1 MLRGSAASLQLSAVS
16 LQLYPTSLQLYPT
29 SLQLYPTSLQLY
41 PASLQL
47 YPASLRAYAAS
58 LQVYAASLQ
67 LYPASLQVY
76 PASLH
81 GPGSFTPSPLPFSPL
96 NLFPYF
102 PGSPLSPFPCGL
114 RGQSCYHARLVYH
127 LSEMS
132 LAVKP
137 EQTEGSDVELLHAVA
152 RGDEAALARLYDSYR
167 VILFGLL
174 VRILNSREEAED
186 ILQDVFI
193 QVWRRAKDFDE
204 QRGRPFTWLV
214 TLARSRAIDR
224 LRLLGA
230 RQRLAASAERERVDE
245 VSDALTD
252 AIKGT
257 QQEVVRR
264 ALAELPEEQKTTLV
278 LAYFEG
284 LTQSEIAAKLGAPLG
299 TVKTRMRSGMIKLR
313 ALLEPQLENFG

>member
-1 MLRGSAASLQLSAVS
+1 
-16 LQLYPTSLQLYPT
+16 
-29 SLQLYPTSLQLY
+29 
-41 PASLQL
+41 
-47 YPASLRAYAAS
+47 
-58 LQVYAASLQ
+58 
-67 LYPASLQVY
+67 
-76 PASLH
+76 
-81 GPGSFTPSPLPFSPL
+81 
-96 NLFPYF
+96 
-102 PGSPLSPFPCGL
+102 
-114 RGQSCYHARLVYH
+114 
-127 LSEMS
+127 MS